1 MSTHC
6 ASNETPMRKMVI
18 AGNPS
23 FSEFDN
29 FLNKHTKN
37 QFVRGLR
44 CVLRIPEAKPVHC
57 LQAEFIHGIQELSRR
72 GLLFDIC
79 SSPSELSDA
88 AQLVATCSKTNL
100 SLITE
105 EMLIHT

>member
-37 QFVRGLR
+37 QFVRRLR
-44 CVLRIPEAKPVHC
+44 CVLRITEAKPRHC
-57 LQAEFIHGIQELSRR
+57 LQAEFIHGI
-72 GLLFDIC
+72 
-79 SSPSELSDA
+79 
-88 AQLVATCSKTNL
+88 
-100 SLITE
+100 
-105 EMLIHT
+105 